1 MKKLI
6 MLTTALVLT
15 ACLAPSLTAA
25 ADDGGELYYPAEFER
40 TLEFSSLADY
50 AFEGE
55 KSAFADATP
64 SGSRLYVIAPDE
76 FGDNRLTTVDC
87 SFAIDEMEY
96 HEGTLYLQSSQ
107 SEIYSYSEGEISPAV
122 HAPLASRPN
131 TVTDSR
137 TGYMYL
143 IAEAENSFGLV
154 AYSSQSALSNIFADG
169 CSKLKKIGDEIYII
183 NEGTLYNVYENSAKP
198 MSFGYVD
205 LTLADA
211 LSAGNA
217 AELLKEDYEVQTAV
231 VHPQTAEGKHAYVT
245 KIDISSLGETF
256 TAQGT
261 ERLIADRQA
270 LVLASSGNA
279 AIVLM
284 ADDEGEPACY
294 ITLADALEMTAYT
307 PADNDMDKAYAR
319 SEVTIFTRPYMC
331 DATVADTVESG
342 TVFTVLEKCSLEL
355 TDGAFYRVEYTAEGQ
370 TRQGFAVGRSLSP
383 YTFAAENDTEQT
395 TGDKNFT
402 YDNPW
407 QTVVAVLLIV
417 LLVLVGVGYVT
428 FYATKK
434 SAKANKK
441 QAPPSDDDL
450 YMRD

>member
-15 ACLAPSLTAA
+15 ACLAPSFTAA

-122 HAPLASRPN
+122 YAFASRPN

-143 IAEAENSFGLV
+143 IAEAENSFGL
-154 AYSSQSALSNIFADG
+154 
-169 CSKLKKIGDEIYII
+169 KIGDEIYII

-370 TRQGFAVGRSLSP
+370 TKQGFAVGRSLSP

>member
-1 MKKLI
+1 MTNILLPLQITAGKLSTTEKVMKSIDSFLSLLITTSQNDSVSARKFGFVFNNLRFEIFNENEGVVYDSSLEEDAREELVSGIYEKKISGSSKNLNTFAAELREAIIKYEKRLQDVSVSISYIREERLLYELVITSKDLILPVDAVLIHPSGTICYCPKKDISTKKAEEYLNGMLGKWKLNKNARVI
-6 MLTTALVLT
+6 T
-15 ACLAPSLTAA
+15 
-25 ADDGGELYYPAEFER
+25 EER
-40 TLEFSSLADY
+40 TFL
-50 AFEGE
+50 
-55 KSAFADATP
+55 K
-64 SGSRLYVIAPDE
+64 RLGAMPHACGLSED
-76 FGDNRLTTVDC
+76 T
-87 SFAIDEMEY
+87 
-96 HEGTLYLQSSQ
+96 EGTY
-107 SEIYSYSEGEISPAV
+107 
-122 HAPLASRPN
+122 
-131 TVTDSR
+131 
-137 TGYMYL
+137 
-143 IAEAENSFGLV
+143 
-154 AYSSQSALSNIFADG
+154 
-169 CSKLKKIGDEIYII
+169 
-183 NEGTLYNVYENSAKP
+183 
-198 MSFGYVD
+198 
-205 LTLADA
+205 
-211 LSAGNA
+211 A

-370 TRQGFAVGRSLSP
+370 TKQGFAVGRSLSP

-441 QAPPSDDDL
+441 QVPPSDDDL